1 MRPQVTTQRVGVEV
15 LTVTDCPHRGLT
27 LARLRAALDRVGLA
41 DVVVTER
48 VIDDPAEAIAA
59 GMHGSPTILVDGHD
73 PFAESGTEPSVSCRL
88 FRTPNGDDGAPSV
101 EALVVALTDLG
112 RALSDCREPVPLG
125 VSEAAARRLRVEGFV
140 ALWRGERVTVTDL
153 CDDPMVIDAQVRSGR
168 LEVDDAG
175 VLVGVHGLTARPTRH
190 RIECGDAAVHT
201 WCALD
206 AIGIPAALAIDAT
219 AVTSCPRCGIE
230 LEVVLRG
237 GKPVDTPAA
246 WRLWLPE
253 GRCDHL
259 VEDFCNNPNLY
270 CSNDHLTATATKASG
285 RALTVADVIAIGRAT
300 WADAADA
307 LADTDATLTACPQP

>member
-1 MRPQVTTQRVGVEV
+1 
-15 LTVTDCPHRGLT
+15 
-27 LARLRAALDRVGLA
+27 
-41 DVVVTER
+41 
-48 VIDDPAEAIAA
+48 
-59 GMHGSPTILVDGHD
+59 
-73 PFAESGTEPSVSCRL
+73 
-88 FRTPNGDDGAPSV
+88 
-101 EALVVALTDLG
+101 
-112 RALSDCREPVPLG
+112 
-125 VSEAAARRLRVEGFV
+125 VSEAAARRLGVEGFV

-175 VLVGVHGLTARPTRH
+175 VVVGVHGLTARPTRH
-190 RIECGDAAVHT
+190 CIECGDAAVHT
-201 WCALD
+201 WCALA

-219 AVTSCPRCGIE
+219 AVTSCPSCGIE

-259 VEDFCNNPNLY
+259 VEDFCNNANLY
-270 CSNDHLTATATKASG
+270 CSHDHLTATATKASG

-307 LADTDATLTACPQP
+307 LADADATLTACPQH

>member
-1 MRPQVTTQRVGVEV
+1 MRPPVTTQRVGVEV

-27 LARLRAALDRVGLA
+27 LARLCAALDRVGLA
-41 DVVVTER
+41 DVVLTER

-73 PFAESGTEPSVSCRL
+73 PFAESRTEPSVSCRL
-88 FRTPNGDDGAPSV
+88 FRTPNGYDGAPSI

-112 RALSDCREPVPLG
+112 RAPCDCREPVPLG
-125 VSEAAARRLRVEGFV
+125 ASEAAARRLGVEGFV
-140 ALWRGERVTVTDL
+140 ALWRGERVTATDL

-175 VLVGVHGLTARPTRH
+175 VVVGVHGLTARPTRH

-201 WCALD
+201 LCALD

-230 LEVVLRG
+230 L
-237 GKPVDTPAA
+237 
-246 WRLWLPE
+246 RLWLPE

-259 VEDFCNNPNLY
+259 VEDFCNNANLY
-270 CSNDHLTATATKASG
+270 CRNDHLTATATKASG

-300 WADAADA
+300 WADVADA
-307 LADTDATLTACPQP
+307 LADTDATLTACPRH